1 MTRKLLAGALCLSG
15 AAFVVVGVLLIFSR
29 VFGPVR
35 LWTSAQTYYV
45 FVPNAGLPAPMAAGG
60 LVIVGVVIALVSL
73 RVWKSS

>member
-1 MTRKLLAGALCLSG
+1 MTRKLLAAALGLSG
-15 AAFVVVGVLLIFSR
+15 AAFVVVGVLLITSR
-29 VFGPVR
+29 VFGPIT